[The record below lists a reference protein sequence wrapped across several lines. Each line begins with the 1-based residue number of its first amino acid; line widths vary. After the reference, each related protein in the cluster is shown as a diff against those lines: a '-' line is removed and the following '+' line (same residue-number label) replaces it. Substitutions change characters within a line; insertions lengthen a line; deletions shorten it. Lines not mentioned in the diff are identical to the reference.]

1 MSRYIT
7 TKADFTIRRKHKKGS
22 GSTIY
27 ENDYTTINPMP
38 NALKGEYV
46 IGDSNFVFTAR
57 QGVNSQKRHVRGEFL
72 PNPSGSTEERGAW
85 TIDTLIDSGISD
97 ETRIR
102 LKPNH
107 DSVTDFACY
116 GSAVKLIQGTVNG
129 VISDFPAEMWF
140 SKDEVTIYKAD
151 NGAGY
156 SFYDGGESEAL
167 YTGYL
172 FYNEYNIDFFSKN
185 IQQEVYN
192 PLRFFALCGTSY
204 NYIDPQGTSH
214 EFVGY
219 TVESGECLGSCSS
232 GQPVE
237 LDYIYTVT
245 LAFQGDIS
253 ITVDGYRDTDSSE
266 LYWVYRTSS
275 YSPQGGH
282 IRPKED
288 IIEEYFRECD
298 DFTALLLDRTSNP
311 VYTSRLRTPR
321 TADTGFYYDIIPYT
335 WPTVNG
341 GYNPDLSGPY
351 YSYLESLINLG
362 EYYDEYDSDNIW
374 RSLTHEAIKTLDW
387 TYVSN
392 SDGDTEDL
400 SEIDTSRIEPVT
412 KIYGRQFDDLKRYA
426 DGIKRANVIT
436 YDGKGNTPDNALT
449 PILENSGWE
458 VRNLNITDDK
468 KYRTPS
474 LYPGLSNGYTASE
487 TNSEFLRRLKLNSR
501 YLFSVKGTRKG
512 IDAMLGML
520 GLRPN
525 DYVVREYVYVAKG
538 RTGGYGHF
546 CDRTEQLTR
555 NIPGKIPLYP
565 LAEDTAIINK
575 HKINF
580 NINDP
585 FGAYC
590 GIPVTEVGYFV
601 ENPSDPDNPYDC
613 SYVIPWYSQG
623 KKYDDGLYFQMNG
636 GWGNRHER
644 KVKPIIGTTPTSITQ
659 TSVVGLYDET
669 QTRLKFAKD
678 FDEMLQE
685 AFISSNTLDVFYVTD
700 ISGIND
706 RYTFRDGEVKTGL
719 SHYFILENQA
729 LDQFLGYSRTGTIIG
744 YGWRNIKESEFR
756 GADPSS
762 AGTMVLYLESII
774 DDTTGNNPHIGGG
787 TYDGGRAYIDSMSN
801 IFGHALGTKSFIG
814 INDNTCNKI
823 ANYIFDCERV
833 EDNRKCWYFT
843 DNYIDNRTD
852 QTCENGEKCQACEN
866 DANNKQCW
874 WLRETGDLPCG
885 TYDLDSLISAA
896 KANAMN
902 LLGAPAAP
910 EMTLPADMIDS
921 GYNYNRESNLFLYD
935 PELGTSAYTGE
946 AGANSI
952 INVKDLVIDF
962 LPSGSPLY
970 NTSFEDEMIEYINST
985 VLPYLTQMLPST
997 SVLYWSFKGDNSGST
1012 APSSYLTA
1020 TRSQDDI
1027 DSENTTVIAVTVRSN
1042 VSWTASII
1050 DGNSYFEIDTG
1061 RTPDHQ
1067 TGNGS
1072 LIIKGK
1078 GKNLG
1083 SDRLTGILSVTGGNR
1098 NIAISLGQ
1106 AAFVDNATLTV
1117 TRLTPATVGWQSST
1131 ARFKVTWEG
1140 LVGDPVITVTGPD
1153 GQPVATSG
1161 TTSQPTFVIP
1171 DNLTD
1176 SRPEYTLT
1184 ATGESRAGAVLTASA
1199 KVTQGPVIE
1208 NVSFRVIPE
1217 KKIFP
1222 ATATAATFHIVWADM
1237 DPETISVTV
1246 PTTGVVTSSI
1256 TAGAMSVIISFP
1268 ENEEHESKE
1277 ITLTATGKTSLSK
1290 ETREASATITHAA
1303 SGAYEYIDVGLLG
1316 TLEQKEPDVTPK
1328 TATLIGSLSQRRE
1341 EDEP

>member
-72 PNPSGSTEERGAW
+72 SNPMGEASAW

-97 ETRIR
+97 ETRVR
-102 LKPNH
+102 LRPNH

-116 GSAVKLIQGTVNG
+116 GSAVKLIQGTANG
-129 VISDFPAEMWF
+129 VITDFPAEMWL
-140 SKDEVTIYKAD
+140 SNDSVTIYKSD

-156 SFYDGGESEAL
+156 SFFDSGESVSARS
-167 YTGYL
+167 GYFL
-172 FYNEYNIDFFSKN
+172 YNEYNIDFYSKN
-185 IQQEVYN
+185 IQEAEVYN
-192 PLRFFALCGTSY
+192 PLRFFTLCGSSY
-204 NYIDPQGTSH
+204 NYIDPAGVAH
-214 EFVGY
+214 DFVGY

-232 GQPVE
+232 GLPVD
-237 LDYIYTVT
+237 LDYVYKVT
-245 LAFQGDIS
+245 LRFDGVSVVAF
-253 ITVDGYRDTDSSE
+253 GYRDSETGELSWIYTDTA
-266 LYWVYRTSS
+266 LK
-275 YSPQGGH
+275 GGH

-288 IIEEYFRECD
+288 IIERYFRECD
-298 DFTALLLDRTSNP
+298 DFTALLLDRTSRP
-311 VYTSRLRTPR
+311 VYTARLRTPR
-321 TADTGFYYDIIPYT
+321 TADTGFFYEIVSYT
-335 WPTVNG
+335 WPTLNG

-351 YSYLESLINLG
+351 YAYLERLISLG

-392 SDGDTEDL
+392 TDGEIEDL
-400 SEIDTSRIEPVT
+400 SEIDTSRIEPIT

-426 DGIKRANVIT
+426 DGIKRTNVIT

-474 LYPGLSNGYTASE
+474 LYPGLSNGYTSSE

-520 GLRPN
+520 GLTPD

-538 RTGGYGHF
+538 RSGGYGHF
-546 CDRTEQLTR
+546 CDRTSSLT
-555 NIPGKIPLYP
+555 NVPGYP

-575 HKINF
+575 YKINF
-580 NINDP
+580 DVNDP

-590 GIPVTEVGYFV
+590 GIPVTEVGYM
-601 ENPSDPDNPYDC
+601 SGDTDY

-623 KKYDDGLYFQMNG
+623 KNYDDGLYFQMNG
-636 GWGNRHER
+636 GWGNRHKR
-644 KVKPIIGTTPTSITQ
+644 KVKPISGATPTSITQ
-659 TSVVGLYDET
+659 SDVVALYDET

-678 FDEMLQE
+678 FDELLQE
-685 AFISSNTLDVFYVTD
+685 ALVSSVTHDVFYVTD
-700 ISGIND
+700 ISEIND
-706 RYTFRDGEVKTGL
+706 RYSFRSNEAKTGL
-719 SHYFILENQA
+719 SHYFILENAQ
-729 LDQFLGYSRTGTIIG
+729 LNQFLGYTSTGTIPG
-744 YGWRNIKESEFR
+744 YGWRNIKEKEL
-756 GADPSS
+756 GPNLTS

-787 TYDGGRAYIDSMSN
+787 TYDGGRAYIDSISN
-801 IFGHALGTKSFIG
+801 IFGYALGTKSFIG
-814 INDNTCNKI
+814 IDDNTCSKI

-843 DNYIDNRTD
+843 DNYVNNRVDTRGD
-852 QTCENGEKCQACEN
+852 
-866 DANNKQCW
+866 
-874 WLRETGDLPCG
+874 WLRETGNLPCG

-896 KANAMN
+896 RANTINPIGRSAS
-902 LLGAPAAP
+902 P
-910 EMTLPADMIDS
+910 DM
-921 GYNYNRESNLFLYD
+921 GPTTYNYNRGSMLIPYD
-935 PELGTSAYTGE
+935 PEDKVMSNTGE
-946 AGANSI
+946 SAANSI

-962 LPSGSPLY
+962 LPSKSDFPG
-970 NTSFEDEMIEYINST
+970 EMTEYINTT

-997 SVLYWSFKGDNSGST
+997 SVLYWSFDGDNSGST
-1012 APSSYLTA
+1012 APSAYLMA

-1027 DSENTTVIAVTVRSN
+1027 DAANTLTIAVTVRSN
-1042 VSWTASII
+1042 INWTASVTE
-1050 DGNSYFEIDTG
+1050 GGEYFEIDTG
-1061 RTPDHQ
+1061 RTPASWR
-1067 TGNGS
+1067 GNGT
-1072 LIIKGK
+1072 IIIRGK
-1078 GKNLG
+1078 SENMAET
-1083 SDRLTGILSVTGGNR
+1083 SRTGILKITGEGRTVSVN
-1098 NIAISLGQ
+1098 LGQ
-1106 AAFVDNATLTV
+1106 RPYVDNATLTV
-1117 TRLTPATVGWQSST
+1117 IRLTPATVGWQSST

-1140 LVGDPVITVTGPD
+1140 LVGDPVITVTDSTGGTVPI
-1153 GQPVATSG
+1153 SG
-1161 TTSQPTFVIP
+1161 TVSLPTFVIP
-1171 DNLTD
+1171 DNLTQE
-1176 SRPEYTLT
+1176 RPKYILT
-1184 ATGESRAGAVLTASA
+1184 AKGLSKTGAEITASGE
-1199 KVTQGPVIE
+1199 VEQGPAIE
-1208 NVSFRVIPE
+1208 NVSFRVMPE
-1217 KKIFP
+1217 KKIIP
-1222 ATATAATFHIVWADM
+1222 AATTSATFYIVWHDM
-1237 DPETISVTV
+1237 DPDTIGVTV
-1246 PTTGVVTSSI
+1246 PATGVVYSSM
-1256 TAGAMSVIISFP
+1256 TTGAMTVIISFP

-1290 ETREASATITHAA
+1290 EVKEASAVITQAA
-1303 SGAYEYIDVGLLG
+1303 SGAYDYIDVGLLG

>member
-72 PNPSGSTEERGAW
+72 PNPSDSTKERGAW

-97 ETRIR
+97 ETRVR
-102 LKPNH
+102 LRPNH

-116 GSAVKLIQGTVNG
+116 GSAVKLIQGTANG
-129 VISDFPAEMWF
+129 VITDFPAEMWL
-140 SKDEVTIYKAD
+140 SNDSVTIYKSD

-156 SFYDGGESEAL
+156 SFFDSGESVRDYDG
-167 YTGYL
+167 YL
-172 FYNEYNIDFFSKN
+172 LSNEYNIDFYSKN
-185 IQQEVYN
+185 IQEEEAYN
-192 PLRFFALCGTSY
+192 PLRFFALCGSSY
-204 NYIDPQGTSH
+204 NYIDPAGVAH
-214 EFVGY
+214 DFVGY

-232 GQPVE
+232 GQPVD
-237 LDYIYTVT
+237 LDYVYKVT
-245 LAFQGDIS
+245 LSFDGALIVTF
-253 ITVDGYRDTDSSE
+253 GYRDAETGEMFWIYTDTG
-266 LYWVYRTSS
+266 LR
-275 YSPQGGH
+275 GGH

-288 IIEEYFRECD
+288 IIERYFRECD
-298 DFTALLLDRTSNP
+298 DFTALLLDRTSRP
-311 VYTSRLRTPR
+311 LYTARLRTPR
-321 TADTGFYYDIIPYT
+321 TADTGFYYEVLPYT
-335 WPTVNG
+335 WPTLNG
-341 GYNPDLSGPY
+341 GFNPDLSGPY
-351 YSYLESLINLG
+351 FAYLESLMGLG
-362 EYYDEYDSDNIW
+362 EYYDEYDADNIW

-392 SDGDTEDL
+392 SDGDIEDL
-400 SEIDTSRIEPVT
+400 SEIDTSRIEPIT

-426 DGIKRANVIT
+426 DGIKRTNVIT

-512 IDAMLGML
+512 IDAILGML
-520 GLRPN
+520 GLTPD

-538 RTGGYGHF
+538 RSGGYGHF
-546 CDRTEQLTR
+546 CDRTSSLPAA
-555 NIPGKIPLYP
+555 NIPGYP

-575 HKINF
+575 YKINF
-580 NINDP
+580 DVNDP

-590 GIPVTEVGYFV
+590 GIPVTEVGYM
-601 ENPSDPDNPYDC
+601 SGDTDY

-623 KKYDDGLYFQMNG
+623 KNYDDGLYFQMNG
-636 GWGNRHER
+636 GWGNRNKR
-644 KVKPIIGTTPTSITQ
+644 KVKPISGATPTSITQ
-659 TSVVGLYDET
+659 SNAVALYDET

-678 FDEMLQE
+678 FDELLQE
-685 AFISSNTLDVFYVTD
+685 ALVSSVTHDVFYVTD
-700 ISGIND
+700 ISEIND
-706 RYTFRDGEVKTGL
+706 RYAFQDGEAKTGL
-719 SHYFILENQA
+719 SHYFILENAQ
-729 LDQFLGYSRTGTIIG
+729 LNQFLGYASTGTIPG
-744 YGWRNIKESEFR
+744 YGWRNIKEKEL
-756 GADPSS
+756 GPNLTS

-787 TYDGGRAYIDSMSN
+787 TYDGGRAYIDSISN
-801 IFGHALGTKSFIG
+801 IFGYALGTKSFIG
-814 INDNTCNKI
+814 IDDNTCRKI

-843 DNYIDNRTD
+843 DNYVNNRVDTRGD
-852 QTCENGEKCQACEN
+852 
-866 DANNKQCW
+866 
-874 WLRETGDLPCG
+874 WLRETGNLPCG
-885 TYDLDSLISAA
+885 TYDLDTL
-896 KANAMN
+896 
-902 LLGAPAAP
+902 
-910 EMTLPADMIDS
+910 LPATRANTINPIGRSASPGM
-921 GYNYNRESNLFLYD
+921 GPTAYNYNRGSMLIPYD
-935 PELGTSAYTGE
+935 PEVKAMSNTGE
-946 AGANSI
+946 SAANSI

-962 LPSGSPLY
+962 LPSKSDFPG
-970 NTSFEDEMIEYINST
+970 EMTEYINTT

-997 SVLYWSFKGDNSGST
+997 SVLYWSFDGDNSGST
-1012 APSSYLTA
+1012 APSAYLMA

-1027 DSENTTVIAVTVRSN
+1027 DAANTLTIAVTVRSN
-1042 VSWTASII
+1042 INWTASVTE
-1050 DGNSYFEIDTG
+1050 GGEYFEIDTG
-1061 RTPDHQ
+1061 RTPASWR
-1067 TGNGS
+1067 GNGTV
-1072 LIIKGK
+1072 IIRGK
-1078 GKNLG
+1078 SENMTESPRMGVLKITGEGRTVTINLG
-1083 SDRLTGILSVTGGNR
+1083 QRPYI
-1098 NIAISLGQ
+1098 
-1106 AAFVDNATLTV
+1106 DNASLTV
-1117 TRLTPATVGWQSST
+1117 IRLTPATVGWRSST

-1140 LVGDPVITVTGPD
+1140 LVGDPVITVTDSTGGTVPI
-1153 GQPVATSG
+1153 SG
-1161 TTSQPTFVIP
+1161 TVSLPTFVIP
-1171 DNLTD
+1171 DNLTQE
-1176 SRPEYTLT
+1176 RPKYILT
-1184 ATGESRAGAVLTASA
+1184 AKGLSKTGAEITASGE
-1199 KVTQGPVIE
+1199 VEQGPAIE

-1217 KKIFP
+1217 KKIIP
-1222 ATATAATFHIVWADM
+1222 AATTSATFYIVWHDM
-1237 DPETISVTV
+1237 DPDTIGVTV
-1246 PTTGVVTSSI
+1246 PATGVVYSSM
-1256 TAGAMSVIISFP
+1256 TTGAMTAIISFP

-1290 ETREASATITHAA
+1290 EVREASAVITQAA
-1303 SGAYEYIDVGLLG
+1303 SGAYDYIDVGLLG

>member
-72 PNPSGSTEERGAW
+72 PNPSGSTKERGAW

-97 ETRIR
+97 ETRVR
-102 LKPNH
+102 LRPNH

-116 GSAVKLIQGTVNG
+116 GSAVKLIQGTANG
-129 VISDFPAEMWF
+129 VITDFPAEMWL
-140 SKDEVTIYKAD
+140 SNDSVTIYESD

-156 SFYDGGESEAL
+156 SFFDSGESVRDYDGYFLS
-167 YTGYL
+167 
-172 FYNEYNIDFFSKN
+172 NEYNIDFYSKN
-185 IQQEVYN
+185 IQEEEAYN
-192 PLRFFALCGTSY
+192 PLRFFALCGSSY
-204 NYIDPQGTSH
+204 NYIDPAGVAH
-214 EFVGY
+214 DFMGY

-232 GQPVE
+232 GQPVD
-237 LDYIYTVT
+237 LDYIYKVT
-245 LAFQGDIS
+245 LSFDGALIVTF
-253 ITVDGYRDTDSSE
+253 GYRDAETGEMFWIYTDTG
-266 LYWVYRTSS
+266 L
-275 YSPQGGH
+275 QGGH

-288 IIEEYFRECD
+288 IIERYFRECD
-298 DFTALLLDRTSNP
+298 DFTALLLDRTSRP
-311 VYTSRLRTPR
+311 LYTARLRTPR
-321 TADTGFYYDIIPYT
+321 TADTGFYYEVLPYT
-335 WPTVNG
+335 WPTLNG
-341 GYNPDLSGPY
+341 GFNPDLSGPY
-351 YSYLESLINLG
+351 FAYLESLMSLG
-362 EYYDEYDSDNIW
+362 EYYDEYDADNIW

-392 SDGDTEDL
+392 SDGDIEDL
-400 SEIDTSRIEPVT
+400 SEIDTSRIEPIT

-426 DGIKRANVIT
+426 DGIKRTNVIT

-512 IDAMLGML
+512 IDAMLGLL
-520 GLRPN
+520 GLTPD

-546 CDRTEQLTR
+546 CDRTSSLD
-555 NIPGKIPLYP
+555 NVPGYP

-575 HKINF
+575 YKINF
-580 NINDP
+580 DINDP
-585 FGAYC
+585 FGTYC

-601 ENPSDPDNPYDC
+601 NNPSDPDNPYDC

-623 KKYDDGLYFQMNG
+623 KNYDDGLYFQMNG
-636 GWGNRHER
+636 GWGNRHKR
-644 KVKPIIGTTPTSITQ
+644 KVKPISGSTPTSITQ
-659 TSVVGLYDET
+659 SNVVALYDET

-678 FDEMLQE
+678 FDELLQE
-685 AFISSNTLDVFYVTD
+685 ALVSSVTHDVFYVTD
-700 ISGIND
+700 ISEIND
-706 RYTFRDGEVKTGL
+706 RYSFRSNDNEAKTGL
-719 SHYFILENQA
+719 SHYFILENVQ
-729 LDQFLGYSRTGTIIG
+729 LNQFLGYASTGTIPG
-744 YGWRNIKESEFR
+744 YGWRNIKEEELVP
-756 GADPSS
+756 DLTT
-762 AGTMVLYLESII
+762 AGTMVLYLESIV

-787 TYDGGRAYIDSMSN
+787 TYDGGRAYIDSISN
-801 IFGHALGTKSFIG
+801 IFGYALGTKSFIG
-814 INDNTCNKI
+814 IDDNTCSKI

-866 DANNKQCW
+866 DEDNKQCW

-885 TYDLDSLISAA
+885 TYDLDSLISATS
-896 KANAMN
+896 ANTMN
-902 LLGAPAAP
+902 PIGSAATP
-910 EMTLPADMIDS
+910 EMGTQK
-921 GYNYNRESNLFLYD
+921 YNYNRESNLFLYD

-970 NTSFEDEMIEYINST
+970 NTSLEGEMIEYINTT

-1012 APSSYLTA
+1012 APSAYLMA

-1027 DSENTTVIAVTVRSN
+1027 DAANTLTIAVTVRSN
-1042 VSWTASII
+1042 ISWTASVS
-1050 DGNSYFEIDTG
+1050 GGGEYFEIDSG
-1061 RTPDHQ
+1061 RTPTSQ
-1067 TGNGS
+1067 RGNGT
-1072 LIIKGK
+1072 IIIRGK
-1078 GKNLG
+1078 SENMTET
-1083 SDRLTGILSVTGGNR
+1083 SRTGILKITGEGRTVSVN
-1098 NIAISLGQ
+1098 LGQ
-1106 AAFVDNATLTV
+1106 RPYVDNASLTV
-1117 TRLTPATVGWQSST
+1117 IRLTPATVGWRSST

-1140 LVGDPVITVTGPD
+1140 LVGDPVITVTDSTGGTVPI
-1153 GQPVATSG
+1153 SG
-1161 TTSQPTFVIP
+1161 TVSLPTFVIP
-1171 DNLTD
+1171 DNLTQE
-1176 SRPEYTLT
+1176 RPKYILT
-1184 ATGESRAGAVLTASA
+1184 AKGLSKTGAEITASGE
-1199 KVTQGPVIE
+1199 VEQGPAIE

-1217 KKIFP
+1217 KKIIP
-1222 ATATAATFHIVWADM
+1222 AATSSATFYIVWHDM
-1237 DPETISVTV
+1237 DPDTIGVTV
-1246 PTTGVVTSSI
+1246 PATGVVYSSM
-1256 TAGAMSVIISFP
+1256 TTGAMTVIISFP

-1290 ETREASATITHAA
+1290 EVREASAVMTQAA
-1303 SGAYEYIDVGLLG
+1303 SGAYDYIDVGLLG

-1328 TATLIGSLSQRRE
+1328 TVTLIGSLSQRRE

>member
-72 PNPSGSTEERGAW
+72 PNPSGSTKERGAW

-97 ETRIR
+97 ETRVR
-102 LKPNH
+102 LRPNH

-116 GSAVKLIQGTVNG
+116 GSAVKLIQGTANG
-129 VISDFPAEMWF
+129 VITDFPAEMWL
-140 SKDEVTIYKAD
+140 SNDSVTIYKSD

-156 SFYDGGESEAL
+156 SFFDSGESVRVYDGYFLS
-167 YTGYL
+167 
-172 FYNEYNIDFFSKN
+172 NEYNIDFYSKN
-185 IQQEVYN
+185 IQEGEAYN
-192 PLRFFALCGTSY
+192 PLRFFALCGSSY
-204 NYIDPQGTSH
+204 NYIDPSGVAH
-214 EFVGY
+214 DFVGY

-232 GQPVE
+232 GQPVD
-237 LDYIYTVT
+237 LDYIYKVT
-245 LAFQGDIS
+245 LSFDGVS
-253 ITVDGYRDTDSSE
+253 IVTFGYRDAETGEMFWIYTDTG
-266 LYWVYRTSS
+266 L
-275 YSPQGGH
+275 QGGH

-288 IIEEYFRECD
+288 IIERYFRECD
-298 DFTALLLDRTSNP
+298 DFTALLLDRTSRP
-311 VYTSRLRTPR
+311 LYTARLRTPR
-321 TADTGFYYDIIPYT
+321 TADTGFYYEVLPYT
-335 WPTVNG
+335 WPTLNG
-341 GYNPDLSGPY
+341 GFNPDLSGPY
-351 YSYLESLINLG
+351 FAYLESLMSLG
-362 EYYDEYDSDNIW
+362 EYYDEYDADNIW

-392 SDGDTEDL
+392 SDGDIEDL
-400 SEIDTSRIEPVT
+400 SEIDTSRIEPIT

-426 DGIKRANVIT
+426 DGIKRTNVIT

-474 LYPGLSNGYTASE
+474 LYPGLSNGYTSSE

-520 GLRPN
+520 GLTPD

-538 RTGGYGHF
+538 RSGGYGHF
-546 CDRTEQLTR
+546 CDRTEQLAR

-575 HKINF
+575 YKINF
-580 NINDP
+580 DINDP
-585 FGAYC
+585 FGTYC
-590 GIPVTEVGYFV
+590 GIPVTEVGYFI

-623 KKYDDGLYFQMNG
+623 KNYDDGLYFQMNG
-636 GWGNRHER
+636 GWGNRHKR
-644 KVKPIIGTTPTSITQ
+644 KVKPVSGTTPTSITQ
-659 TSVVGLYDET
+659 SDVVALYDET

-678 FDEMLQE
+678 FDELLQE
-685 AFISSNTLDVFYVTD
+685 ALVSSVTHDVFYVTD

-706 RYTFRDGEVKTGL
+706 RYAFQDGEAKTGL
-719 SHYFILENQA
+719 SHYFILENVQ
-729 LDQFLGYSRTGTIIG
+729 LSQFLGYTSTGTIPG
-744 YGWRNIKESEFR
+744 YGWRNIKEEELVP
-756 GADPSS
+756 DLTT
-762 AGTMVLYLESII
+762 AGTMVLYLESIV

-787 TYDGGRAYIDSMSN
+787 TYDGGRAYIDSISN
-801 IFGHALGTKSFIG
+801 IFGYALGTKSFIG
-814 INDNTCNKI
+814 IDDNTCRKI

-852 QTCENGEKCQACEN
+852 QTCKNGEKCQACEN
-866 DANNKQCW
+866 DEDNKQCW

-896 KANAMN
+896 SANTMN
-902 LLGAPAAP
+902 PIGSAATP
-910 EMTLPADMIDS
+910 EMGTQK
-921 GYNYNRESNLFLYD
+921 YNYNRESNLFLYD

-970 NTSFEDEMIEYINST
+970 NTSLEGEMIEYINST

-1027 DSENTTVIAVTVRSN
+1027 DAANTLTIAVTVRGHRM
-1042 VSWTASII
+1042 T
-1050 DGNSYFEIDTG
+1050 
-1061 RTPDHQ
+1061 
-1067 TGNGS
+1067 
-1072 LIIKGK
+1072 
-1078 GKNLG
+1078 
-1083 SDRLTGILSVTGGNR
+1083 
-1098 NIAISLGQ
+1098 
-1106 AAFVDNATLTV
+1106 
-1117 TRLTPATVGWQSST
+1117 
-1131 ARFKVTWEG
+1131 
-1140 LVGDPVITVTGPD
+1140 
-1153 GQPVATSG
+1153 
-1161 TTSQPTFVIP
+1161 
-1171 DNLTD
+1171 
-1176 SRPEYTLT
+1176 
-1184 ATGESRAGAVLTASA
+1184 
-1199 KVTQGPVIE
+1199 
-1208 NVSFRVIPE
+1208 
-1217 KKIFP
+1217 
-1222 ATATAATFHIVWADM
+1222 
-1237 DPETISVTV
+1237 
-1246 PTTGVVTSSI
+1246 
-1256 TAGAMSVIISFP
+1256 
-1268 ENEEHESKE
+1268 
-1277 ITLTATGKTSLSK
+1277 
-1290 ETREASATITHAA
+1290 
-1303 SGAYEYIDVGLLG
+1303 
-1316 TLEQKEPDVTPK
+1316 
-1328 TATLIGSLSQRRE
+1328 
-1341 EDEP
+1341 